1 MNHHF
6 IKGGISVSKTI
17 FTGSG
22 VALVTPF
29 TDEGVNYDA
38 LGKLIDFQLKNSTDA
53 IIICGTTGENATMPD
68 DEHLEVV
75 RYTIDRVNKRVPVVA
90 GTGSNYTDHAIYMTQ
105 EVEKMGADGVLCV
118 TPYYNKTTQK
128 GLIASYT
135 AIAES
140 TSLPVIMYN
149 VPSRTGVNMLPE
161 TVKVLSEIDN
171 IVGLKEASGNM
182 SQVLKIMSLCPE
194 LDVYSGEDALIAP
207 IMMMGGKGVIS
218 VLANVAPKETHLMTE
233 KLLKGEFE
241 EAKKMQLD
249 ALELVDALF
258 CEVNPIPAKTALRLM
273 GFDAGPLRLP
283 LVEMDEKNLQ
293 KLVSAMTNYGIKLK

>member
-1 MNHHF
+1 
-6 IKGGISVSKTI
+6 VSKTI

-29 TDEGVNYDA
+29 TNEGVNYDA
-38 LGKLIDFQLKNSTDA
+38 LGKLIDFQLENSTDA

-75 RYTIDRVNKRVPVVA
+75 RYTIDRVNKRIPVIA
-90 GTGSNYTDHAIYMTQ
+90 GTGSNYTEHAIDMTR

-194 LDVYSGEDALIAP
+194 LDIYSGEDALIAP

-258 CEVNPIPAKTALRLM
+258 CEVNPIPVKTAMRLM
-273 GFDAGPLRLP
+273 GFDAGQLRLP

-293 KLVSAMTNYGIKLK
+293 KLVAAMTNYGIKLK

>member
-1 MNHHF
+1 M
-6 IKGGISVSKTI
+6 SKTI

-29 TDEGVNYDA
+29 TNEGVNYDT
-38 LGKLIDFQLKNSTDA
+38 LGKLIDFQLENSTDA

-75 RYTIDRVNKRVPVVA
+75 RYTIDRVAKRVPVIA
-90 GTGSNYTDHAIYMTQ
+90 GTGSNYTDHAVYMTK

-128 GLIASYT
+128 GLIESYT
-135 AIAES
+135 AIAKS

-182 SQVLKIMSLCPE
+182 SQVLKIMSLCPD
-194 LDVYSGEDALIAP
+194 LDIYSGEDALIAP

-233 KLLKGEFE
+233 KLLKGKFE

-283 LVEMDEKNLQ
+283 LVEMDEKNRQ
-293 KLVSAMTNYGIKLK
+293 KLISALTNYGIPLK

>member
-1 MNHHF
+1 MA
-6 IKGGISVSKTI
+6 KTI

-38 LGKLIDFQLKNSTDA
+38 LGKLIDFQLANSTDA

-75 RYTIDRVNKRVPVVA
+75 RYTIERVAKRIPVIA
-90 GTGSNYTDHAIYMTQ
+90 GTGSNYTEHAIYMTE

-128 GLIASYT
+128 GLIASYS

-171 IVGLKEASGNM
+171 IVAIKEASGNM

-207 IMMMGGKGVIS
+207 MMMMGGKGVIS

-233 KLLKGEFE
+233 KLLNGDYET
-241 EAKKMQLD
+241 AAKMQLD

-283 LVEMDEKNLQ
+283 LVEMDDKNLQ
-293 KLVSAMTNYGIKLK
+293 KLITAMKNYGIKLK

>member
-1 MNHHF
+1 M
-6 IKGGISVSKTI
+6 SKTI

-29 TDEGVNYDA
+29 TNEGVNYDT
-38 LGKLIDFQLKNSTDA
+38 LGKLIDFQLENSTDA

-75 RYTIDRVNKRVPVVA
+75 RYTIDRVAKRIPVIA
-90 GTGSNYTDHAIYMTQ
+90 GTGSNYTDHAVYMTK

-128 GLIASYT
+128 GLIESYT
-135 AIAES
+135 AIAKS

-182 SQVLKIMSLCPE
+182 SQVLKIMSLCPD
-194 LDVYSGEDALIAP
+194 LDIYSGEDALIAP

-241 EAKKMQLD
+241 EAKNMQLD

-273 GFDAGPLRLP
+273 GFDVGPLRLP
-283 LVEMDEKNLQ
+283 LVEMDEKNRQ
-293 KLVSAMTNYGIKLK
+293 KLISALTNYGIPLK

>member
-1 MNHHF
+1 M
-6 IKGGISVSKTI
+6 SKTI

-29 TDEGVNYDA
+29 TNEGVNYDT
-38 LGKLIDFQLKNSTDA
+38 LGKLIDFQLANSTDA
-53 IIICGTTGENATMPD
+53 IIICGTTGENATMTD
-68 DEHLEVV
+68 DEHLDVV
-75 RYTIDRVNKRVPVVA
+75 RYTIERVNKRVPVIA
-90 GTGSNYTDHAIYMTQ
+90 GTGSNYTDHAIYMTH

-182 SQVLKIMSLCPE
+182 AQVLKIISLCPE

-207 IMMMGGKGVIS
+207 MMMMGGKGVIS
-218 VLANVAPKETHLMTE
+218 VLANVAPKETHLMTQ
-233 KLLKGEFE
+233 KLLEGDFQTG
-241 EAKKMQLD
+241 AKMQLE

-258 CEVNPIPAKTALRLM
+258 CEVNPIPVKTALRHM
-273 GFDAGPLRLP
+273 GFDVGSVRLP
-283 LVEMDEKNLQ
+283 LVEMDDNNLSR
-293 KLVSAMTNYGIKLK
+293 LLSAMRNYGISLK

>member
-1 MNHHF
+1 M
-6 IKGGISVSKTI
+6 SKTI

-29 TDEGVNYDA
+29 TNEGVNYDA
-38 LGKLIDFQLKNSTDA
+38 LGKLIDFQLENSTDA

-75 RYTIDRVNKRVPVVA
+75 RYTIDRVNKRIPVIA
-90 GTGSNYTDHAIYMTQ
+90 GTGSNYTEHAIFMTK

-194 LDVYSGEDALIAP
+194 LDIYSGEDALIAP

-258 CEVNPIPAKTALRLM
+258 CEVNPIPVKTAMRLM
-273 GFDAGPLRLP
+273 GFDAGQLRLP

-293 KLVSAMTNYGIKLK
+293 KLVAAMTNYGIKLK

>member
-1 MNHHF
+1 M
-6 IKGGISVSKTI
+6 SKTI

-29 TDEGVNYDA
+29 TNEGVNYDA
-38 LGKLIDFQLKNSTDA
+38 LGKLIDFQLENSTDA

-75 RYTIDRVNKRVPVVA
+75 RYTIDRVNKRIPVIA
-90 GTGSNYTDHAIYMTQ
+90 GTGSNYTEHAIDMTR

-194 LDVYSGEDALIAP
+194 LDIYSGEDALIAP

-258 CEVNPIPAKTALRLM
+258 CEVNPIPVKTAMRLM
-273 GFDAGPLRLP
+273 GFDAGQLRLP

-293 KLVSAMTNYGIKLK
+293 KLVAAMTNYGIKLK

>member
-1 MNHHF
+1 MAR
-6 IKGGISVSKTI
+6 TL

-29 TDEGVNYDA
+29 TKDGVNYDT
-38 LGKLIDFQLKNSTDA
+38 LGKLIDFQLDNSTDA

-75 RYTIDRVNKRVPVVA
+75 RYTIDRVAGRIPVIA
-90 GTGSNYTDHAIYMTQ
+90 GTGSNYTDHAIYMTR

-128 GLIASYT
+128 GLIESYT
-135 AIAES
+135 AIAKS
-140 TSLPVIMYN
+140 TSLPIIMYN

-161 TVKVLSEIDN
+161 TVAELSKIDN
-171 IVGLKEASGNM
+171 IVAIKEASGNM
-182 SQVLKIMSLCPE
+182 AQMLKIRALCPE

-207 IMMMGGKGVIS
+207 CMMMGGKGVIS
-218 VLANVAPKETHLMTE
+218 VLANIVPKETHIMTKRVTE
-233 KLLKGEFE
+233 GDYE
-241 EAKKMQLD
+241 EAANMQLE

-258 CEVNPIPAKTALRLM
+258 CEVNPIPVKTALRLM
-273 GFDAGPLRLP
+273 GYDVGGLRLP
-283 LVEMDEKNLQ
+283 LVEMDEKNLARL
-293 KLVSAMTNYGIKLK
+293 KSAMINYGISLK

>member
-1 MNHHF
+1 M
-6 IKGGISVSKTI
+6 SKTI

-29 TDEGVNYDA
+29 TNEGVNYDT
-38 LGKLIDFQLKNSTDA
+38 LGKLIDFQLENSTDA

-75 RYTIDRVNKRVPVVA
+75 RYTIDRVAKRVPVIA
-90 GTGSNYTDHAIYMTQ
+90 GTGSNYTDHAVYMTK

-128 GLIASYT
+128 GLIESYT
-135 AIAES
+135 AIAKS

-182 SQVLKIMSLCPE
+182 SQVLKIMSLCPD
-194 LDVYSGEDALIAP
+194 LDIYSGEDAFIAP

-233 KLLKGEFE
+233 KLLKGKFE

-249 ALELVDALF
+249 ALDLVDALF

-283 LVEMDEKNLQ
+283 LVEMDEKNRQ
-293 KLVSAMTNYGIKLK
+293 KLISALTNYGIPLK

>member
-1 MNHHF
+1 M
-6 IKGGISVSKTI
+6 SKTI

-29 TDEGVNYDA
+29 TNEGVNYDA
-38 LGKLIDFQLKNSTDA
+38 LGKLIDFQLENSTDA

-75 RYTIDRVNKRVPVVA
+75 RYTIDRVNKRIPVIA
-90 GTGSNYTDHAIYMTQ
+90 GTGSNYTEHAIFMTK

-194 LDVYSGEDALIAP
+194 LDIYSGEDALIAP

-233 KLLKGEFE
+233 NLLKGQFE

-258 CEVNPIPAKTALRLM
+258 CEVNPIPVKTAMRLM
-273 GFDAGPLRLP
+273 GFDAGQLRLP
-283 LVEMDEKNLQ
+283 LVDMDEKNLQ

>member
-1 MNHHF
+1 MA
-6 IKGGISVSKTI
+6 KTI

-38 LGKLIDFQLKNSTDA
+38 LGKLIDFQLANSTDA

-75 RYTIDRVNKRVPVVA
+75 RYTIERVAKRIPVIA
-90 GTGSNYTDHAIYMTQ
+90 GTGSNYTEHAIYMTQ

-128 GLIASYT
+128 GLIASYS

-171 IVGLKEASGNM
+171 IVAIKEASGNM

-207 IMMMGGKGVIS
+207 MMMMGGKGVIS

-233 KLLKGEFE
+233 KLLNGDYET
-241 EAKKMQLD
+241 AAKMQLD

-283 LVEMDEKNLQ
+283 LVEMDDKNLQ
-293 KLVSAMTNYGIKLK
+293 KLITAMKNYGIKLK

>member
-1 MNHHF
+1 M
-6 IKGGISVSKTI
+6 SKTI

-29 TDEGVNYDA
+29 TNEGVNYDA
-38 LGKLIDFQLKNSTDA
+38 LGKLIDFQLENSTDA

-75 RYTIDRVNKRVPVVA
+75 RYTIDRVNKRIPVIA
-90 GTGSNYTDHAIYMTQ
+90 GTGSNYTEHAIFMTK

-149 VPSRTGVNMLPE
+149 VPSRTGVNMFPE

-194 LDVYSGEDALIAP
+194 LDIYSGEDALIAP

-258 CEVNPIPAKTALRLM
+258 CEVNPIPVKTAMRLM
-273 GFDAGPLRLP
+273 GFDAGQLRLP

-293 KLVSAMTNYGIKLK
+293 KLVAAMTNYGIKLK

>member
-1 MNHHF
+1 M
-6 IKGGISVSKTI
+6 SKTI

-29 TDEGVNYDA
+29 TNEGVNYDA
-38 LGKLIDFQLKNSTDA
+38 LGKLIDFQLENSTDA

-75 RYTIDRVNKRVPVVA
+75 RYTIDRVNKRIPVIA
-90 GTGSNYTDHAIYMTQ
+90 GTGSNYTEHAIFMTK

-194 LDVYSGEDALIAP
+194 LDIYSGEDALIAP

-258 CEVNPIPAKTALRLM
+258 CEVNPIPVKTAMRLM
-273 GFDAGPLRLP
+273 GFDAGQLRLP

-293 KLVSAMTNYGIKLK
+293 KLVAAMTNYGIKIK